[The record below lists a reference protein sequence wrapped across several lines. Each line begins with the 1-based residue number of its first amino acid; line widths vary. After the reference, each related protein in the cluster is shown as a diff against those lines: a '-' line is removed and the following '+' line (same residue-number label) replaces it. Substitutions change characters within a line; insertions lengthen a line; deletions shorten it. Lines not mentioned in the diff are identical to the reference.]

1 MKTTLMRKHLRHV
14 CMGGCLVV
22 VLSREELSEW
32 DRRHIR
38 GAAHYEPRLQLLC
51 FETVHIN
58 RLLHNYTNKQRNLT
72 KH

>member
-1 MKTTLMRKHLRHV
+1 MKTILIRKHLRHV

-38 GAAHYEPRLQLLC
+38 GAAHYEPRLQLLPASKQ
-51 FETVHIN
+51 FTSTDY
-58 RLLHNYTNKQRNLT
+58 YTNKQHNLT